1 MLLYGMGHSF
11 LGSETR
17 TVDKSGSQLI
27 YTLYLAPAAP
37 QIRKLFCTQRQIP
50 NGLKRPRDLLSSAEK
65 NLSTP
70 TLINNHYR
78 LLLSQFLDTMNVGPK
93 GRSGDAQPHPRA
105 LCHTLGNPVPVPPK
119 LGPGGLVGGFC
130 WVSYQ
135 TKG

>member
-37 QIRKLFCTQRQIP
+37 QLCTLLLHPETDTKWPKETSRFTFFCRKKICQL
-50 NGLKRPRDLLSSAEK
+50 
-65 NLSTP
+65 
-70 TLINNHYR
+70 NNHYR

-93 GRSGDAQPHPRA
+93 GRSGDAQFHP
-105 LCHTLGNPVPVPPK
+105 
-119 LGPGGLVGGFC
+119 
-130 WVSYQ
+130 
-135 TKG
+135 